1 MLKTH
6 MRGVNIMNKQRRKQL
21 EKAVLH
27 LNDALEI
34 VRNALE
40 EEQGAYDNMPDGIR
54 DGERGEEMQGYVDTL
69 EEHANTIEEAVSAIE
84 EIVG

>member
-1 MLKTH
+1 
-6 MRGVNIMNKQRRKQL
+6 MNKQRRKQL
-21 EKAVLH
+21 EKSVLH

-34 VRNALE
+34 VRDVLE
-40 EEQGAYDNMPDGIR
+40 QEQEAFNNMPDGIR

-69 EEHANTIEEAVSAIE
+69 EEHVNTIEEAISAIE